1 MSGRDGWGATGAR
14 VAQVGLACWLAL
26 LLAACDAP
34 RDDVDAKADA
44 ASAAS
49 ASVPPGLE
57 QVLAA
62 DAQAGASDAEAGD
75 AEEEHEGEDED
86 GMSGFEVAEAEGLSA
101 VLRGGEDQHGTYY
114 SLTTKLSFDLVTDE
128 RGVEGEFKTAWV
140 SDPEQQEG
148 LVTGNVAP
156 EAELRCTPEGAPWNQ
171 STLWFPHTGVFVRGG
186 SLQAVHTAA
195 GPARTLLKLDG
206 NDHGKR
212 WATRGEDHY
221 SYAAC
226 VGQHAVA
233 TGWRTADWMQP
244 GDTLSVAVL
253 GQRAPWRIRLP
264 STPLPYAHIDFD
276 SGANLALPHLVLLTV
291 DVPARRLVLQYQFN
305 LAAQP
310 TPNKLTLMATADTNR
325 WTPERFNWQPD
336 TERYMRKME
345 RRVEMRLARC
355 KPPTSPIDDACT
367 QPDAQFKRL
376 WRDWMRHADSAHWL
390 EAR

>member
-1 MSGRDGWGATGAR
+1 MSGPDGWGTTGGR
-14 VAQVGLACWLAL
+14 VAQAGLACWLAL
-26 LLAACDAP
+26 LVAACDAP
-34 RDDVDAKADA
+34 RDGAGGKADA
-44 ASAAS
+44 ASAAL
-49 ASVPPGLE
+49 AKVPLGLE
-57 QVLAA
+57 QVFAA
-62 DAQAGASDAEAGD
+62 DAQTGASDAEEGD
-75 AEEEHEGEDED
+75 AEEEDEG
-86 GMSGFEVAEAEGLSA
+86 GLSGFEVAEAEGLSSA
-101 VLRGGEDQHGTYY
+101 LRSGEDSHGEIY
-114 SLTTKLSFDLVTDE
+114 SLTTKLSFDLAESSDASDVLQA
-128 RGVEGEFKTAWV
+128 AWV

-148 LVTGNVAP
+148 LVTENVAP

-212 WATRGEDHY
+212 WATRGEDQY

-226 VGQHAVA
+226 VGEHAVA
-233 TGWRTADWMQP
+233 TGWRTTDWMQP
-244 GDTLSVAVL
+244 GDTLSVAVP
-253 GQRAPWRIRLP
+253 GQRVPWRIRLP
-264 STPLPYAHIDFD
+264 STPLPFAHIDFE

-310 TPNKLTLMATADTNR
+310 TPIKLMLMATADTSR
-325 WTPERFNWQPD
+325 WTPERFKWQPD

-355 KPPTSPIDDACT
+355 VPPTSPVDDACT

-376 WRDWMRHADSAHWL
+376 WRDWMRHEDSAHWL